1 MRCRPRLTGGAWMA
15 PGGHPRGT
23 GGRPTGYGRSS
34 RWVRENRSS
43 HPVTCAESVARKA
56 VVGGHPSLRELAE
69 RGHSEPDAPEPNCR
83 TSTT

>member
-1 MRCRPRLTGGAWMA
+1 MT
-15 PGGHPRGT
+15 PGGHPPGMEIVC
-23 GGRPTGYGRSS
+23 
-34 RWVRENRSS
+34 WVRENRSS

-56 VVGGHPSLRELAE
+56 VGGGHPSLRELAE